1 MNSNGDSQ
9 SARARARVP
18 GPSAA
23 NGAEGDPSYAA
34 ARPAPDAYRRG
45 AAGTAS
51 VGAPRGSASVGAPA
65 GRAAVGAASVGSAR
79 VGAAYGP
86 GSGTG
91 SYGGRAAVAR
101 AAVRPTAGPDGF
113 DDLGGGGQGRPNRK
127 DLTKVAKR
135 RRRANVLTAAAAVVV
150 ILLGAGVVGGTWF
163 FDGVDLP
170 TPTSESQATT
180 IRDANNKVL
189 AKLGS
194 QNRTVVPNKSIPLLV
209 QHAVAGAED
218 KNFYNHHGIDFVGIA
233 RAAWNNFTGGDKQG
247 ASTITQQY
255 ARYAAKLKDISY
267 NRKLREAVIA
277 RKLESK
283 YDKQTI
289 MGLYLNSVYF
299 GEGRYGI
306 EAAAQGYFGKSVLAA
321 PNSPRALTISEAAV
335 LASIIKQPEPV
346 QGGHKGF
353 DPNIN
358 PTAARERWEY
368 TLNNML
374 EMKWIS
380 PEERA
385 AAVYPTKT
393 LRPNDSGKSSGDA
406 ADKPVGMII
415 RHVKQELREM
425 GIDDDAQRRGGLD
438 IKTTID
444 PDIQKAAE
452 ESARRSSEDSPMND
466 KPKSYQA
473 ALVAIDP
480 SNGRVLAYYG
490 GDDPNGLDYAG
501 YMKGDTGEIDDKGGG
516 QSPGS
521 TFKPYTLAAGL
532 KRGISFD
539 THWNG
544 DLERPNGGGKI
555 SNAGADPGT
564 VCGGQIKFCQL
575 EKATIQSYNFPFYW
589 IAEKLG
595 PSSVL
600 EAAKAAGIR
609 HIWTDAQSD
618 GKSKM
623 IDLDKS
629 DASTWNKYFA
639 PEVGFGQYRVVPL
652 EHANGVATIINGGV
666 YHKAHFILS
675 VSRRDEN
682 TGKMV
687 TFEHESLKGN
697 QAFPADQMSDLLGVM
712 QKIPEHANRVLRN
725 GRPSAV
731 KTGTWEF
738 NVKQGSRVV
747 RGNGDAWM
755 VGGIPQ
761 MAATVWIGGARGKV
775 QLKQGPNG
783 TGKGMFGA
791 STPGA
796 VWKTF
801 MDKVTAKL
809 DWKVEDFPVR
819 QHTGDPNSPLQNGV
833 APPPPVEQPQC
844 LIGFLCPGGNNNGGN
859 NGNNNGGNNGGNN
872 GPGGNNGGDGGNN
885 GGNNGGDPPTTFP
898 GQFLTG
904 NTPGENNAT
913 PGAGG

>member
-23 NGAEGDPSYAA
+23 TGPDGDPSYAA

-45 AAGTAS
+45 AAGQAS

-86 GSGTG
+86 GQGTG

-101 AAVRPTAGPDGF
+101 AAVRPSAGPDGF
-113 DDLGGGGQGRPNRK
+113 GDLGGGGNGLPNRK
-127 DLTKVAKR
+127 DLTKLAKR

-170 TPTSESQATT
+170 QPKSEDQATT

-194 QNRTVVPNKSIPLLV
+194 QNRTVVPDKSIPVMV
-209 QHAVAGAED
+209 QRAVAAAED
-218 KNFYNHHGIDFVGIA
+218 KNFYDHHGIDFLGIA

-255 ARYAAKLKDISY
+255 ARHAAELKDISY

-321 PNSPRALTISEAAV
+321 PNSPRALTVSEAAV

-346 QGGHKGF
+346 KGGHKGF

-358 PTAARERWEY
+358 PDAAKDRWQY

-374 EMKWIS
+374 EMKWIT

-385 AAVYPTKT
+385 AAVWPEKT
-393 LRPNDSGKSSGDA
+393 LRPIDSGKSSGDA

-415 RHVKQELREM
+415 RHVKQELRDM
-425 GIDDDAQRRGGLD
+425 GIDDDEQRRGGLD

-444 PDIQKAAE
+444 PDMQKAAE
-452 ESARRSSEDSPMND
+452 ESARRSSEDSPMHD

-473 ALVAIDP
+473 ALIAIDP
-480 SNGRVLAYYG
+480 NNGQVKAYYG
-490 GDDPNGLDYAG
+490 GDNPTGLDYAG
-501 YMKGDTGEIDDKGGG
+501 YMDGETGQIMDAGG

-521 TFKPYTLAAGL
+521 TWKPYTLTAGL
-532 KRGISFD
+532 QKGISFE
-539 THWNG
+539 THWDG
-544 DLERPNGGGKI
+544 TEKRIGGGTI
-555 SNAGADPGT
+555 SNAGADPGR

-575 EKATIQSYNFPFYW
+575 EKATVQSYNFPFYW
-589 IAEKLG
+589 IANKVG
-595 PSSVL
+595 PSNVL
-600 EAAKAAGIR
+600 KAAKDAGIR
-609 HIWTDAQSD
+609 HIWTDAQKD
-618 GKSKM
+618 GTSKL
-623 IDLDKS
+623 IDLERT

-639 PEVGFGQYRVVPL
+639 EEIGFGQYRVVPL

-666 YHKAHFILS
+666 YHKAHFIAS

-687 TFEHESLKGN
+687 TYKSEKTRGEPV
-697 QAFPADQMSDLLGVM
+697 FPADQMSDLLGVL
-712 QKIPEHANRVLRN
+712 QKIPAHANKVLRN
-725 GRPSAV
+725 GRPAAV

-738 NVKQGSRVV
+738 NKKGGS
-747 RGNGDAWM
+747 GDAWM

-761 MAATVWIGGARGKV
+761 LAATVWIGGANKRV
-775 QLKQGPNG
+775 ELKSGPNG
-783 TGKGMFGA
+783 TGRDMFGS

-809 DWKVEDFPVR
+809 DMKIERFPDR
-819 QHTGDPNSPLQNGV
+819 QRTGDPNSPLQNGKQ
-833 APPPPVEQPQC
+833 PPPPPADPQC
-844 LIGFLCPGGNNNGGN
+844 LIGFLCPGGNNNGGDN
-859 NGNNNGGNNGGNN
+859 NGNNGGGNNGGNN
-872 GPGGNNGGDGGNN
+872 GPGGNNGGNNNGDGGDND
-885 GGNNGGDPPTTFP
+885 GGDPTTTFP

-904 NTPGENNAT
+904 NPPRETDGTPGT
-913 PGAGG
+913 GG